1 MNKGWL
7 GRAIGL
13 SEVKEIFSSKRS
25 KYGNWNGSI
34 HSSPIIV
41 SFSLRFF
48 FPSFFIPSAI
58 PLNIHR
64 DRND

>member
-1 MNKGWL
+1 MAWAGN
-7 GRAIGL
+7 RAL
-13 SEVKEIFSSKRS
+13 RSERNLLLETIEIWKLER
-25 KYGNWNGSI
+25 I
-34 HSSPIIV
+34 DSSPIIV
-41 SFSLRFF
+41 PFSLRFF